1 MSNVSDPIAD
11 FLTRVRNAT
20 RSGKPEVVVPFSK
33 MKGELARILKEEG
46 FVESY
51 AVETVESRPVLR
63 MGLKFVNNRS
73 VITDLKRVSRPG
85 LRRYV
90 GATDIPRVLS
100 GIGISILSTSS
111 GVMSSREAKRK
122 NVGGELLA
130 FVW

>member
-11 FLTRVRNAT
+11 FLTRLRNAT
-20 RSGKPEVVVPFSK
+20 RSGKAEVTAPFSK
-33 MKGELARILKEEG
+33 MKGEIARILKEEG
-46 FVESY
+46 FVN
-51 AVETVESRPVLR
+51 AVEVQDSEGFRQIRVVLKYSGNRP
-63 MGLKFVNNRS
+63 
-73 VITDLKRVSRPG
+73 VITDLQRVSRPG

-90 GATDIPRVLS
+90 GAGEIPKVLS

-111 GVMSSREAKRK
+111 GVMSSREARRK

>member
-20 RSGKPEVVVPFSK
+20 RSGKAEVVAPFSK
-33 MKGELARILKEEG
+33 MKGEIARILKEEG
-46 FVESY
+46 FVK
-51 AVETVESRPVLR
+51 AVEVEEKEGFRQIRVQ
-63 MGLKFVNNRS
+63 LKFSGNRP
-73 VITDLKRVSRPG
+73 VITDLQRVSRPG

-90 GATDIPRVLS
+90 GAGDIPKVLS

-111 GVMSSREAKRK
+111 GVMSSREARRK

>member
-20 RSGKPEVVVPFSK
+20 QAGKPEVVAPYSK
-33 MKGELARILKEEG
+33 MKGEIARILKEEG
-46 FVESY
+46 FVHSY
-51 AVETVESRPVLR
+51 SVSNEGAHPSLRLELKYIGNRPVISALQ
-63 MGLKFVNNRS
+63 
-73 VITDLKRVSRPG
+73 RVSRPG

-90 GATDIPRVLS
+90 GAGEIPRVLS

-111 GVMSSREAKRK
+111 GVMSSREARRK
-122 NVGGELLA
+122 NVGGELVA

>member
-11 FLTRVRNAT
+11 FLTRIRNAT
-20 RSGKPEVVVPFSK
+20 RSGKAEIVAPFSK
-33 MKGELARILKEEG
+33 MKGEVARILKEEG
-46 FVESY
+46 FIESY
-51 AVETVESRPVLR
+51 AVETVEGRPVLR
-63 MGLKFVNNRS
+63 MGLKFVNSRS

-90 GATDIPRVLS
+90 GAADIPRVLS

-111 GVMSSREAKRK
+111 GVMSSREAKRR

>member
-11 FLTRVRNAT
+11 FLTRLRNAT
-20 RSGKPEVVVPFSK
+20 RAGKPEIVAPFSK
-33 MKGELARILKEEG
+33 MKGEIARILKEEG
-46 FVESY
+46 FVS
-51 AVETVESRPVLR
+51 AVEELEQDGFRQLRVVLKFTGNRPVI
-63 MGLKFVNNRS
+63 S
-73 VITDLKRVSRPG
+73 DLQRVSRPG

-90 GATDIPRVLS
+90 GAGEIPKVLS

-111 GVMSSREAKRK
+111 GVMSSREARRK

>member
-20 RSGKPEVVVPFSK
+20 RSGKASVVAPFSK

-46 FVESY
+46 FVGSVV
-51 AVETVESRPVLR
+51 VETFEGRPVLNI
-63 MGLKFVNNRS
+63 GLKYVGERS
-73 VITDLKRVSRPG
+73 VITDLQRVSRPG

-90 GATDIPRVLS
+90 GATEIPRVLS
-100 GIGISILSTSS
+100 GVGISILSTSS

>member
-1 MSNVSDPIAD
+1 MLSEIS
-11 FLTRVRNAT
+11 
-20 RSGKPEVVVPFSK
+20 
-33 MKGELARILKEEG
+33 RILRDEG
-46 FVESY
+46 FIEAS
-51 AVETVESRPVLR
+51 ETVEVEGRRRIKLRLKFVGSRPVITGLR
-63 MGLKFVNNRS
+63 
-73 VITDLKRVSRPG
+73 RVSRPG

-90 GATDIPRVLS
+90 GSLEVPKVLS